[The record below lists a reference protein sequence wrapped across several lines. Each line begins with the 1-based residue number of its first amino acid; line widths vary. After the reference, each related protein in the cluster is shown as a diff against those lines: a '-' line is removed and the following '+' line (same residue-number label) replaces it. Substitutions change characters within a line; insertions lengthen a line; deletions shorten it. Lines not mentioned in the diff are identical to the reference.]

1 MIYWLRGYKYRRAIT
16 ITNNAQEVNDYQV
29 LIVLTPQNFDYS
41 KAKPDGSDIRF
52 TKDDGITKLP
62 YWIELWNPNGE
73 SWIWVKIDKLPLG
86 DTIIY
91 MYYGNPEAE
100 SEENP
105 EQVFDFFDHFDKNTL
120 DKKWRLKKGQGA
132 VMARVIVP

>member
-1 MIYWLRGYKYRRAIT
+1 MYKRQ
-16 ITNNAQEVNDYQV
+16 TNNAQEVNDYQV

-73 SWIWVKIDKLPLG
+73 SWIWVKIDNLPLG
-86 DTIIY
+86 DTTIY

-105 EQVFDFFDHFDKNTL
+105 EQVFDFFDHFDKDTL
-120 DKKWRLKKGQGA
+120 DKKWKLKKGQGA
-132 VMARVIVP
+132 VMARVIQP